1 MSATSM
7 TVEEREAFLEKP
19 WVAVISIPEQDR
31 GPLTVPVW
39 YMYEAGGDICIWTGS
54 KTQKGRLLQ
63 TAPRVSVCIQDQ
75 DPPYKYV
82 SIEGTVT
89 LEPMDFEKYVRPMAY
104 RYFNPEMAERYLV
117 DIIGGQAGVAN
128 DFLVRIKPERWL
140 TVDYS
145 KVEPPSE

>member
-19 WVAVISIPEQDR
+19 WVAVISIPEPGR

-39 YMYEAGGDICIWTGS
+39 YLYEPGGDVCIWTGP
-54 KTQKGRLLQ
+54 KTRKAHLLQ
-63 TAPRVSVCIQDQ
+63 TAKRISVCIQDQ
-75 DPPYKYV
+75 NPPYMYV
-82 SIEGTVT
+82 SVEGPVRI
-89 LEPMDFEKYVRPMAY
+89 EPMNFERYVRPMAY

-117 DIIGGQAGVAN
+117 DIGGAAGVAN
-128 DFLVRIKPERWL
+128 DILVRIKPERWL

-145 KVEPPSE
+145 KVEPPRE